1 MPLPPD
7 LSPVYWSAWTPVRP
21 GASVLESVHR
31 DQGEEWIGSWD
42 NVGLYEGNN
51 KVPSHQLLTLHLT
64 NQRIITIPSY
74 DNAASVLPPSLQT
87 HLSHVRQTEY
97 YAGFMRSSAK
107 ITLTLGIPAQN
118 PATSTDEN
126 DANSW
131 SCRVCGFANESNGIA
146 KASKCGLCGVPYA
159 QAIASTEPS
168 RAGSPSSSGPLP
180 LEPHIKEDKDTV
192 ACPACTFLNSSLLPN
207 CEICTTPL
215 PRALPSSTPRAKN
228 AEKDQIIRFSFRKGG
243 DKDAYNK
250 LKSIL
255 GDKAWERASGAGNVG
270 TPLGPDGERS
280 GAGIYGILQSID
292 LNAKAQDSHMQ
303 HAFADLE
310 ALMLRAGEMV
320 KLAQSLNQKLSAQ
333 QSGNGSGATEEEA
346 TMIRTT
352 LVQLGLEAPAL
363 TKEMAKTKLD
373 YHEGL
378 ARELGGLLTG
388 RGESGLMVG
397 EKGRG
402 VIGLDEVWGL
412 WMRARGVALLPP
424 QTLVD
429 VLPHLPS
436 NTNPSITSLSLPST
450 LHVLHTPSFS
460 TSSILLRTLERLNPA
475 PEDAEGAGSEEKSF
489 SLIEFASQESL
500 PIGLAQEFVELME
513 SEGGLARDD
522 QAGQGD
528 GGVRWYRD
536 IMASQTA

>member
-1 MPLPPD
+1 MRLPPD
-7 LSPVYWSAWTPVRP
+7 LSPAYWSTWSPIRP
-21 GASVLESVHR
+21 GASVLESVQR

-42 NVGLYEGNN
+42 GVGLYEGNS
-51 KVPSHQLLTLHLT
+51 KLQGHQLLTLHLT
-64 NQRIITIPSY
+64 NHRLITIPSH
-74 DNAASVLPPSLQT
+74 DSASDQPPSLQT

-107 ITLTLGIPAQN
+107 ITLTLGVQA
-118 PATSTDEN
+118 AGSSAADVDDT
-126 DANSW
+126 NSW
-131 SCRVCGFANESNGIA
+131 TCRVCGFANQSNGIA

-159 QAIASTEPS
+159 HAITPNEPS
-168 RAGSPSSSGPLP
+168 RAGTPSSARSLSNQPD
-180 LEPHIKEDKDTV
+180 IQKDKDTV

-215 PRALPSSTPRAKN
+215 PRVLPSSEIRPRKP
-228 AEKDQIIRFSFRKGG
+228 EKDQIVRFSFRKGG
-243 DKDAYNK
+243 EKDAYNK
-250 LKSIL
+250 LKSVL
-255 GDKAWERASGAGNVG
+255 GDKAWERASGRVD
-270 TPLGPDGERS
+270 TPLGPDGERA
-280 GAGIYGILQSID
+280 GAGIDGILQSID

-333 QSGNGSGATEEEA
+333 QSATNGSAATEEEA

-363 TKEMAKTKLD
+363 TKEMARTKLD

-436 NTNPSITSLSLPST
+436 QTTPSIQSLSLPST
-450 LHVLHTPSFS
+450 LQVLHTPAYS
-460 TSSILLRTLERLNPA
+460 TSSILSRTLGRLQPA
-475 PEDAEGAGSEEKSF
+475 PQDADPAGFKEKSF

-500 PIGLAQEFVELME
+500 PIGLAGEFVELME
-513 SEGGLARDD
+513 SEGGLVRDE
-522 QAGQGD
+522 QAGQAD

-536 IMASQTA
+536 IIIGGAV